1 MDRPSTCISVNI
13 PIYPLPP
20 HNSKQPGI
28 HNTLLYNGSR
38 FVGQQTSKGNSY
50 DVEVS

>member
-1 MDRPSTCISVNI
+1 MESISAV
-13 PIYPLPP
+13 PIFPLPP

-38 FVGQQTSKGNSY
+38 FVGQQKSKGNSY
-50 DVEVS
+50 DVEVNSLN